1 MTLLG
6 LPLAQLGLL
15 FGGAATL
22 VTLLYVLKLRRRRVT
37 VPFARLW
44 DRVQRETESTSLFRR
59 LKRLLSLLIQL
70 LFLLLLAAAL
80 GDPRLGSQV
89 LEGRNIILLLDASAS
104 MQAVEADLTA
114 APGQEG
120 GGRSMSPGETAQVTR
135 MDQAVHRARRLVR
148 SMGGDDHM
156 MIVRMAG
163 QATPLSPFTS
173 DGKVLLRAL
182 DGAQAGDTPASLTRA
197 LQ

>member
-70 LFLLLLAAAL
+70 LFLLLLAAAWAL
-80 GDPRLGSQV
+80 SVP
-89 LEGRNIILLLDASAS
+89 
-104 MQAVEADLTA
+104 
-114 APGQEG
+114 
-120 GGRSMSPGETAQVTR
+120 ETA
-135 MDQAVHRARRLVR
+135 
-148 SMGGDDHM
+148 S
-156 MIVRMAG
+156 
-163 QATPLSPFTS
+163 PLQ
-173 DGKVLLRAL
+173 LWL
-182 DGAQAGDTPASLTRA
+182 SL
-197 LQ
+197 